1 MDGDANLGRPWL
13 DFMEEKAPLESFKA
27 LASSGRGSPFFTVVH
42 RGFTVVHLAEK
53 LINSVAHKDAISA
66 LSGMMKMEAILSHV
80 VLLATS
86 NRHRH
91 KTQTLKFGTC
101 CTERAD
107 NFIIC

>member
-1 MDGDANLGRPWL
+1 MPIWADLGLTSWKKKLHWKASKHLLHQDGVHHFSPW
-13 DFMEEKAPLESFKA
+13 F
-27 LASSGRGSPFFTVVH
+27 H

-91 KTQTLKFGTC
+91 KTQTLKFGTF

-107 NFIIC
+107 NFMIC